1 MKETYLENLL
11 KSFSDEEMKS
21 FGKFV
26 ASPYFNTGLN
36 VGSGQLV
43 KLYEAL
49 RSFYP
54 KFNSPGLDKHTLYR
68 KLFSSE
74 VYDDRQMRNI
84 ISVFTRLA
92 EKFISVHH
100 SDPFENKR
108 VLMETLSLRGLDSSF
123 NKHYGK
129 MLKVIEQQKMLQ
141 ENYYRSHM
149 MNILDVTFA
158 TYRQKEIKYSR
169 LTVGFIKYFILH
181 ILDIYIKLAIDS
193 RIRNRKYEFILLN
206 EVTGL
211 INSSP
216 GLFEDEPLIMLYY
229 RELMLALNEDEDSFF
244 KLVEFKNKMIDELDP
259 IELFNVYILMGNF
272 CIFMQDRGEKRFF
285 DEKFRLDKEFIARN
299 VFSVVQFIQYQV
311 FIAVFVNAV
320 SVKEHKWALRFI
332 ESNEQMLD
340 PAAKK
345 YTTSYCMAEYY
356 FSLGNYS
363 EALKQLSKVNFEFS
377 QLKQLEKNLKLK
389 MFFDSAAYES
399 AFSMLDASK
408 KQLAREKE
416 MSQKIKDLHQRFL
429 KYYEIL
435 LKAESSGS
443 RLSGT
448 DISELQNRIKKEEN
462 FSNKQWLLSKLAKT
476 ESHTR

>member
-1 MKETYLENLL
+1 
-11 KSFSDEEMKS
+11 
-21 FGKFV
+21 
-26 ASPYFNTGLN
+26 
-36 VGSGQLV
+36 
-43 KLYEAL
+43 
-49 RSFYP
+49 
-54 KFNSPGLDKHTLYR
+54 
-68 KLFSSE
+68 
-74 VYDDRQMRNI
+74 
-84 ISVFTRLA
+84 
-92 EKFISVHH
+92 
-100 SDPFENKR
+100 
-108 VLMETLSLRGLDSSF
+108 
-123 NKHYGK
+123 
-129 MLKVIEQQKMLQ
+129 
-141 ENYYRSHM
+141 
-149 MNILDVTFA
+149 
-158 TYRQKEIKYSR
+158 
-169 LTVGFIKYFILH
+169 
-181 ILDIYIKLAIDS
+181 
-193 RIRNRKYEFILLN
+193 
-206 EVTGL
+206 
-211 INSSP
+211 
-216 GLFEDEPLIMLYY
+216 
-229 RELMLALNEDEDSFF
+229 
-244 KLVEFKNKMIDELDP
+244 
-259 IELFNVYILMGNF
+259 
-272 CIFMQDRGEKRFF
+272 MQDRGEKRFY

-299 VFSVVQFIQYQV
+299 VFSIVQFIQYQV

-389 MFFDSAAYES
+389 MYFDSAAYES